1 MLTAD
6 HNVRN
11 QVELAVEVPDPLA
24 PHELSEPVPVR
35 GWRQPLPEV
44 DLAVAPYPNDLARR
58 FQAVRIDEILPHGVV
73 PMLGAIVYYIGIF
86 APLHDVPMARAGN
99 IGNLEVPIEK
109 TYDTHTYRYTGHLLD
124 CRSYDGFSG
133 SPCFV
138 QTLYATDTAVAS
150 DRPLQARNGTPPTLR
165 ALAWTATFAG
175 LFTAHYTDEDAN
187 PEGLPSRY
195 GVGVI
200 LSSDYVWEALMT
212 DEAQD
217 ERREWDEQWHA
228 EQAASQPPLRNA
240 SARTTAK
247 NDEFVRFDALTRQLV
262 QTPRPPNT
270 K

>member
-1 MLTAD
+1 
-6 HNVRN
+6 
-11 QVELAVEVPDPLA
+11 
-24 PHELSEPVPVR
+24 
-35 GWRQPLPEV
+35 
-44 DLAVAPYPNDLARR
+44 
-58 FQAVRIDEILPHGVV
+58 
-73 PMLGAIVYYIGIF
+73 
-86 APLHDVPMARAGN
+86 
-99 IGNLEVPIEK
+99 
-109 TYDTHTYRYTGHLLD
+109 
-124 CRSYDGFSG
+124 
-133 SPCFV
+133 
-138 QTLYATDTAVAS
+138 
-150 DRPLQARNGTPPTLR
+150 
-165 ALAWTATFAG
+165 
-175 LFTAHYTDEDAN
+175 
-187 PEGLPSRY
+187 LPSRY